1 MWYTFT
7 MEYQSALKKKEE
19 EENTF
24 ICYQVDETGGK
35 YAERNKAATKRHMD
49 GDFQGLWGL
58 VGRAVAVQR
67 VQLGKTK
74 NLQRPV
80 AQEGTCI
87 VLYTL
92 TTC

>member
-1 MWYTFT
+1 MVYI
-7 MEYQSALKKKEE
+7 YNGILVSLKKKKEE

-24 ICYQVDETGGK
+24 ICYQVDETGGT